1 MGMTIKWTKHGER
14 ILVLPNGK
22 EIKIGK
28 ISIKNPEKA
37 TKQDVDSDQ
46 YAQDT
51 WKSGKK

>member
-28 ISIKNPEKA
+28 VAIKKSNKKNEKQ
-37 TKQDVDSDQ
+37 TSDI
-46 YAQDT
+46 
-51 WKSGKK
+51 G